1 MNVSV
6 AVDLLLA
13 MLQNA
18 GQISALIQKAKA
30 NGSDTISPEDW
41 LTITDADDAARERL
55 EHAIATAKL
64 E

>member
-30 NGSDTISPEDW
+30 SGADTISPEDW